1 MKVHLG
7 HATSGEVVV
16 GETRQALLGA
26 FGQKFDR
33 RVGGVHEQDRAG
45 RELFIGG
52 A

>member
-33 RVGGVHEQDRAG
+33 RVGGVHERGKARRRVVMVRA
-45 RELFIGG
+45 
-52 A
+52 